1 MLPASLA
8 TARPGRLWSAWRA
21 PLTPNGLHFVRN
33 HHGTPD
39 IDPARHRLVLH
50 GWVDRPLSFST
61 DALLRHPLQSR
72 KLVIE
77 CGGNSSAG
85 WFEEPVQRTVG
96 LTHGLVSC
104 AEWTGVPVAL
114 LLDECGVRA
123 GAAWLVAGGALYATQ
138 CSACH
143 GPGGSGGSGGKLAG
157 GAPLPAR
164 ARADKAIGQFWPFAT
179 TVFDYL
185 RRAMP
190 LQAPGSLSDDDSY
203 ALSAYL
209 LHLNGLLDAD
219 AALDA
224 QRLPAIRRPNRD
236 GFVTAPRDG
245 PRSPQGLAPP

>member
-1 MLPASLA
+1 MAA
-8 TARPGRLWSAWRA
+8 CCTAMARIERPGLAWRA
-21 PLTPNGLHFVRN
+21 GMAAAGSAACISGVAAQGSALAPPGLAPPGLAPRLGQAIDAAAAARLD
-33 HHGTPD
+33 GTVFPD
-39 IDPARHRLVLH
+39 GRGLPPGRGTV
-50 GWVDRPLSFST
+50 
-61 DALLRHPLQSR
+61 
-72 KLVIE
+72 
-77 CGGNSSAG
+77 SAG
-85 WFEEPVQRTVG
+85 
-96 LTHGLVSC
+96 L
-104 AEWTGVPVAL
+104 
-114 LLDECGVRA
+114 
-123 GAAWLVAGGALYATQ
+123 ALYATQ

-143 GPGGSGGSGGKLAG
+143 GPGGGGGSGGKLAG